1 MMRIK
6 ENNKMG
12 KVKWLAALAVVA
24 VLAAACSSNSSSP
37 TTTAGSSS
45 SGSGSSGSGGT
56 KTYTVGI
63 LTDLTG
69 PAASGNQTSP
79 MGVQAGAVIAKKD
92 GYTIKYVVADTAT
105 SPSGALTGAQKLVEQ
120 DHVFAVVAVSSLAF
134 SAAPYLTSKGVP
146 VVGVA
151 EDGPEWITSKNMF
164 SVYGPLDLT
173 KVATTSGQFFKMEGV
188 TNVAA
193 LGYSVSPS
201 SSEAAKAAGAS
212 AEHAGLKNGYL
223 NAAFPFGSTNVAPVA
238 LAMKSAGVDGLTTQT
253 DPNTAFALIAALR
266 QAGAN
271 PKVALLPTGYG
282 GDLQQAGPNALQ
294 EAQNVYFLSSFEP
307 IEMHTAATG
316 QFQDALKAVGINH
329 DPTYAEYAGY
339 TSVLLLVQGLQAA
352 GSNPSQAGLIHG
364 LSGITDFTAGGL
376 FGSHHLD
383 LSQRSNDV
391 VGVDNCYWITKLS
404 GSTFDLVSNA
414 DPICGT
420 VIPGKTV
427 SASS

>member
-1 MMRIK
+1 MMRTN
-6 ENNKMG
+6 ESNKMRNI
-12 KVKWLAALAVVA
+12 KWLAAISVIAI
-24 VLAAACSSNSSSP
+24 LAAACSSNSSSS
-37 TTTAGSSS
+37 TTTTSGSGSSS
-45 SGSGSSGSGGT
+45 SGGN

-79 MGVQAGAVIAKKD
+79 MGVQAGAVVAKKD

-120 DHVFAVVAVSSLAF
+120 DHVLAVVAVSSLAF
-134 SAAPYLTSKGVP
+134 SAASYLTSQGVP

-164 SVYGPLDLT
+164 SVFGPLDLT
-173 KVATTSGQFFKMEGV
+173 KVATTTGDFFKMEGV

-212 AEHAGLKNGYL
+212 AQNAGLKVGYL
-223 NAAFPFGSTNVAPVA
+223 NSAFPFGSTNVAPVA
-238 LAMKSAGVDGLTTQT
+238 LQMKSAGVNGLTTET

-266 QAGAN
+266 QAAAN

-307 IEMHTAATG
+307 VEMHTAATTE
-316 QFQDALKAVGINH
+316 FQDALKSVGINH

-352 GSNPSQAGLIHG
+352 GANPTQAGLIHA
-364 LSGITDFTAGGL
+364 LSGITAFTAGGL

-383 LSQRSNDV
+383 MSQRNNV
-391 VGVDNCYWITKLS
+391 VLGVDNCYWITKLS
-404 GSTFDLVSNA
+404 GSTFDLVPNA

-420 VIPGKTV
+420 VIPGKTI